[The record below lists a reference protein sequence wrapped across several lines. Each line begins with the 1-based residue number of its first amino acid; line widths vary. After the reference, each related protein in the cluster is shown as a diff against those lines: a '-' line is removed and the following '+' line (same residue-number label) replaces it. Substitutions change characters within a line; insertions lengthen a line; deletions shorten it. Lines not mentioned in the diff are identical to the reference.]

1 MKTFSPLQHQGS
13 VFSILENVPFL
24 GGISEQQRS
33 LIFSYFETAHYDAG
47 EFIAR
52 KGETPTHIYI
62 IKRGLVGLVLENE
75 GKFVSKRQFYPGD
88 SFGEAALLSLINNT
102 ASFRAD
108 EESELIVLS
117 RKALNTLRKED
128 PDVFTHLMLN
138 MARELARK
146 LQYTDEMLLK
156 REMESGSG
164 V

>member
-1 MKTFSPLQHQGS
+1 MKVFRPLQHQGS
-13 VFSILENVPFL
+13 AFSILENIPFL
-24 GGISEQQRS
+24 GGITESQR
-33 LIFSYFETAHYDAG
+33 LRIFSHMETASYEEG

-62 IKRGLVGLVLENE
+62 IQRGLVGLVLEKDGCNL
-75 GKFVSKRQFYPGD
+75 SKRQFYTGA

-108 EESELIVLS
+108 APTDLIVLS

-128 PDVFTHLMLN
+128 PEVFTILMVN

-146 LQYTDEMLLK
+146 LQFTDEMLLQK
-156 REMESGSG
+156 GL

>member
-1 MKTFSPLQHQGS
+1 MNRFRPLQHRGS
-13 VFSILENVPFL
+13 VFSILENIPFL
-24 GGISEQQRS
+24 GGISESQRQ
-33 LIFSYFETAHYDAG
+33 LIFSYMEAASYEQG

-62 IKRGLVGLVLENE
+62 IQKGLVGLVLEKDGANI
-75 GKFVSKRQFYPGD
+75 SKRQFHTGA

-108 EESELIVLS
+108 EASDLIVLS
-117 RKALNTLRKED
+117 RRALNTLRKED
-128 PDVFTHLMLN
+128 SEVFTILMVN

-146 LQYTDEMLLK
+146 LQYTDEMLLQK
-156 REMESGSG
+156 G